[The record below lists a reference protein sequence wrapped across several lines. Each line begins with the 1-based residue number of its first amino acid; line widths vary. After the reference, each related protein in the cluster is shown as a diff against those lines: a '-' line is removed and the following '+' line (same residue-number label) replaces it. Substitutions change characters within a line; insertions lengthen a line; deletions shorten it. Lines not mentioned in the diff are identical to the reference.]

1 MQDRIRQLRE
11 LFASANIDGLLV
23 TGSTNRRYMSGFTGS
38 AGMLLITEDEALLLT
53 DFRYIEQVK
62 QEAPAFTLV
71 QYEQPYKT
79 LNDRLMR
86 YQGRRIGFESDRV
99 TVDQLAQMKH
109 GASGDDGAAADVEWV
124 PVKGL
129 VEQLRGAKSDE
140 ELALMQTA
148 IDIADR
154 AFDYILGVM
163 RPGVT
168 EREVAWKLEVFMR
181 EQGAESLSFSLI
193 VASGPNG
200 ALPHARPSDKPL
212 AAGEFV
218 TLDFGCTWKG
228 YSSDMTRTVFIGDP
242 SEDDRALYDL
252 VLRAQE
258 AGVRAVKPG
267 VVAKDVDA
275 VARTIIAEAGYG
287 AYFGHGLGHGIGM
300 DVHEEIP
307 RLSKQGQVV
316 LAPRMV
322 ASVEPGVYL
331 PGRGG
336 IRIEDLVVVTED
348 GCRIL
353 TNSPKQLLCLP
364 S

>member
-11 LFASANIDGLLV
+11 LFASVDIDGLLV

-53 DFRYIEQVK
+53 DFRYVEQVK
-62 QEAPAFTLV
+62 QQAPTFTLV

-79 LNDRLMR
+79 LNERLMR
-86 YQGRRIGFESDRV
+86 YRGRRIGFESDRV
-99 TVDQLAQMKH
+99 TVDQLEQMKK
-109 GASGDDGAAADVEWV
+109 AVSGDDGAAADVEWV
-124 PVKGL
+124 PVQGL
-129 VEQLRGAKSDE
+129 VEQLRGVKSDE

-154 AFDYILGVM
+154 AFDYILDVM

-168 EREVAWKLEVFMR
+168 EREIAWKLEVFMR
-181 EQGAESLSFSLI
+181 EQGAESMSFPPI

-218 TLDFGCTWKG
+218 TLDFGCVWQG
-228 YSSDMTRTVFIGDP
+228 YCSDMTRTVFIGNP

-275 VARTIIAEAGYG
+275 VARKIIADAGYG
-287 AYFGHGLGHGIGM
+287 AYFGHGLGHGIGL

-307 RLSKQGQVV
+307 RLSKHGEVV

>member
-1 MQDRIRQLRE
+1 MDERIRQLRE
-11 LFASANIDGLLV
+11 TFSSANIDGLLV
-23 TGSTNRRYMSGFTGS
+23 TGGTNRRYMSGFTGS

-53 DFRYIEQVK
+53 DFRYVEQVK
-62 QEAPAFTLV
+62 QQAPAFTLV

-79 LNDRLMR
+79 LHERLAR
-86 YQGRRIGFESDRV
+86 YKGRRIGFESHKV
-99 TVDQLAQMKH
+99 TVDQLEQIKNT
-109 GASGDDGAAADVEWV
+109 GVGEGVTAAPVEWV
-124 PVKGL
+124 PVKGF
-129 VEQLRGAKSDE
+129 VEQLRGQKSDD
-140 ELALMQTA
+140 ELALLQTA
-148 IDIADR
+148 IDIADK
-154 AFDYILGVM
+154 AFESILNEL
-163 RPGVT
+163 RPGVS
-168 EREVAWKLEVFMR
+168 EREIAWKLEVFMR
-181 EQGAESLSFSLI
+181 EQGAESLSFPPI

-218 TLDFGCTWKG
+218 TMDFGCTWKG
-228 YSSDMTRTVFIGDP
+228 YCSDITRTVFIGEP
-242 SEDDRALYDL
+242 TEDDRALYDL

-267 VVAKDVDA
+267 TVAKDVDA

-287 AYFGHGLGHGIGM
+287 EYFGHGLGHGIGM

-307 RLSKQGQVV
+307 RLSKQGEVV

-331 PGRGG
+331 PGQGG

-348 GCRIL
+348 GCRVL
-353 TNSPKQLLCLP
+353 TKSPKQLICLP
-364 S
+364 T

>member
-1 MQDRIRQLRE
+1 MHERIDQLRAA
-11 LFASANIDGLLV
+11 FDDAGIDGLLV
-23 TGSTNRRYMSGFTGS
+23 TGGTNRRYMTGFTGS
-38 AGMLLITEDEALLLT
+38 AGMALITREEALFLT
-53 DFRYIEQVK
+53 DFRYVEQAA
-62 QEAPAFTLV
+62 QQAPAYTLV
-71 QYEQPYKT
+71 QYDHPYKT
-79 LNDRLMR
+79 LHERLAR
-86 YQGRRIGFESDRV
+86 YNGRRIGFESQHV
-99 TVDQLAQMKH
+99 TVDQFESIQNPGEGDAAQ
-109 GASGDDGAAADVEWV
+109 VEWV

-129 VEQLRGAKSDE
+129 VEELRGRKSDA

-148 IDIADR
+148 IDIADK
-154 AFDYILGVM
+154 AFSYIIEQM

-168 EREVAWKLEVFMR
+168 EKEIAWKLEVFMR
-181 EQGAESLSFSLI
+181 EQGAEALSFPSI
-193 VASGPNG
+193 VASGVNG
-200 ALPHARPSDKPL
+200 ALPHARPTDKPL

-218 TLDFGCTWKG
+218 TLDFGCVWKG
-228 YSSDMTRTVFIGDP
+228 YCSDMTRTVFIGEPTD
-242 SEDDRALYDL
+242 EDKAWYEL
-252 VLRAQE
+252 VLRAQR
-258 AGVRAVKPG
+258 AGVEAVKPG

-275 VARTIIAEAGYG
+275 VARKIIAEAGYG
-287 AYFGHGLGHGIGM
+287 DNFGHGLGHGIGL

-307 RLSKQGQVV
+307 RLSTRGTVV
-316 LAPRMV
+316 LEPRMV